1 MLLAARIDGQA
12 EPGLVLDD
20 RGLAYGDG
28 LFETM
33 RVVGGRVPLLGLHL
47 ARLQQGA
54 RRLRLMLD
62 GPALQK
68 ELADFLRVLA
78 DGQGAANVTLK
89 IIVTRGS
96 AGRGYFPVGGA
107 VARRILLAFP
117 PAAFPAGRAAEGIR
131 LFDCTMRLGINP
143 ALAGLKHLNR
153 LEQVLAR
160 GEWDDPAFAEGLL
173 CDAEGRVVEGTM
185 TNLFVVRDGSLAT
198 PTLQRCGVAGVMR
211 AWLIDR
217 AGAMQLRVAERD
229 LSRTELDV
237 ADEVFVCNS
246 NIGIWPV
253 SCLGERC
260 WAPGPVTRRLQQE
273 VDRLWEA

>member
-1 MLLAARIDGQA
+1 MLLAAIVDGQRA
-12 EPGLVLDD
+12 SGLPLDD

-33 RVVGGRVPLLGLHL
+33 RVVGGRVPLLELHL

-54 RRLRLMLD
+54 QRLRLMMD
-62 GPALQK
+62 GCTLQT
-68 ELADFLRVLA
+68 EIADFLEALA
-78 DGQGAANVTLK
+78 GGQGIADFTLK

-96 AGRGYFPVGGA
+96 AGRGYFPVVDA
-107 VARRILLAFP
+107 VARRMLLAFP
-117 PAAFPAGRAAEGIR
+117 VAAFPAGRADEGIR
-131 LFDCTMRLGINP
+131 LFDCTTRLGINP

-185 TNLFVVRDGSLAT
+185 TNLFVVNDGELVT
-198 PTLQRCGVAGVMR
+198 PALPRCGVAGVMR
-211 AWLIDR
+211 RWLIDR
-217 AGAMQLRVAERD
+217 AGMLQLRVVERD
-229 LSRTELDV
+229 LSRSELDS

-253 SCLGERC
+253 SCLGDRC
-260 WAPGPVTRRLQQE
+260 WVPGPVTRRLQRE

>member
-1 MLLAARIDGQA
+1 MLLAALVDGQRA
-12 EPGLVLDD
+12 SGLPLDD

-33 RVVGGRVPLLGLHL
+33 RMVGGRVPLLELHL
-47 ARLQQGA
+47 SRLQQGA

-68 ELADFLRVLA
+68 ELTDFLRALA
-78 DGQGAANVTLK
+78 DGQGIVDCTLK

-96 AGRGYFPVGGA
+96 AGRGYFPVGDT
-107 VARRILLAFP
+107 VARRLLLAFP
-117 PAAFPAGRAAEGIR
+117 AAAFPAGRAEEGIH
-131 LFDCTMRLGINP
+131 LFDCAMRLGINP

-185 TNLFVVRDGSLAT
+185 SNLFVVQDGSLVT
-198 PTLQRCGVAGVMR
+198 PALQRCGVAGVMR
-211 AWLIDR
+211 AWLIGR
-217 AGAMQLRVAERD
+217 AGTLQLRVAERD
-229 LSRTELDV
+229 LSRAELDS

-253 SCLGERC
+253 SRLGERC
-260 WAPGPVTRRLQQE
+260 WTPGPVTRCLQRE